1 MNIEEYEKI
10 IKEIEE
16 KDICGV
22 TKLQIVSDM
31 KSFEQYKTLS
41 DAGKEKM
48 LDYIYSYW
56 IDNDLWEHTLYDV
69 VELIMNATQHGFT
82 DIVSII
88 DKIDYRTF
96 ENIVNGRI

>member
-1 MNIEEYEKI
+1 MNIKEYEKI
-10 IKEIEE
+10 IEEIEK
-16 KDICGV
+16 KDICGI

-31 KSFEQYKTLS
+31 KSFEQYQTLS

-56 IDNDLWEHTLYDV
+56 MDNDLWEHTLYDV
-69 VELIMNATQHGFT
+69 IELIMNASYYGYN

-96 ENIVNGRI
+96 ENIVNEKV